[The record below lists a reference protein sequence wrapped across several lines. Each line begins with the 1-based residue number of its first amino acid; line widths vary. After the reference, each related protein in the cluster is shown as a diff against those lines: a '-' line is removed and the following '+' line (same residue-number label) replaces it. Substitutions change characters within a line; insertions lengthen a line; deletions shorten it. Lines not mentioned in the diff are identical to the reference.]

1 MHPVRLA
8 AAVLATVLV
17 ASAAACVNRLPPT
30 AGSPTAPPT
39 TSTAASAGPATPSP
53 PSATE
58 ADASVTYEATGSG
71 TAITVDYSPDADGAS
86 DRIESVP
93 LPFTKEVPVVGS
105 PTLFEIVI
113 VGGDNVG
120 CRIVLDGQVVA
131 QEPAGGSAHCIYQ
144 P

>member
-8 AAVLATVLV
+8 LAALAVV
-17 ASAAACVNRLPPT
+17 ASTAACANQLPPT
-30 AGSPTAPPT
+30 AGSSTVPPT
-39 TSTAASAGPATPSP
+39 SATAASTGSASPSP
-53 PSATE
+53 E
-58 ADASVTYEATGSG
+58 AEAGITVSYEATGSG
-71 TAITVDYSPDADGAS
+71 TAITVDYSPDADGAA

-105 PTLFEIVI
+105 PTLYEIVI

-120 CRIVLDGQVVA
+120 CTITLDGQVVA